1 VKVRFIVLGSNL
13 WYRTGCKPIV
23 ILSLVM
29 MSFSLFIL
37 PMQLQPSLKVV
48 FIFFFLIAYPLGFS
62 AVYIT
67 INCELYPP
75 LFLPTGCAV
84 AATSNLISSIAV
96 SFVFLYLSQW
106 SEAGSFY
113 LFTLF
118 WAVGALLVVVLV
130 PESKELAC

>member
-1 VKVRFIVLGSNL
+1 MLGSNL
-13 WYRTGCKPIV
+13 WYRTGRKPIV

-62 AVYIT
+62 AVHIT
-67 INCELYPP
+67 INCELHPP

-84 AATSNLISSIAV
+84 AVTSNLISSIAV
-96 SFVFLYLSQW
+96 SFVFFYLSQW

-118 WAVGALLVVVLV
+118 CAVGALLVVVLI
-130 PESKELAC
+130 PETKELAC